1 MRRDAPWSPCRY
13 SAAGREGAPQSAE
26 AVTVPMASLGGLHS
40 LLVWL
45 LLLQPWLTEAS
56 ENGSATPLP
65 PPAPSGGGMKNRTAV
80 QPPPGGTSEVP
91 KLAEFSLGDSAL
103 GVRRGGLRRQG
114 GSCCSPG
121 AWEDWGLN
129 ERSHPGVGVGGC
141 ASCADPRP
149 ADLEAL
155 PWSLGGRGLLGCLG
169 GSRESGPVSQRF
181 SLPPC
186 PHPSVRPSVPENLG
200 RTGQRGR
207 EMALASE
214 PEGP

>member
-1 MRRDAPWSPCRY
+1 M
-13 SAAGREGAPQSAE
+13 E
-26 AVTVPMASLGGLHS
+26 PMASPGGPHS

-56 ENGSATPLP
+56 EDGLATPLP
-65 PPAPSGGGMKNRTAV
+65 SPAPSGGGTKNRTAV
-80 QPPPGGTSEVP
+80 QPAPGGASEVP
-91 KLAEFSLGDSAL
+91 KLVEFSLGDSAL

-121 AWEDWGLN
+121 AWEGWGLN
-129 ERSHPGVGVGGC
+129 QRSPAVEPEGGGC

-149 ADLEAL
+149 ADLEML
-155 PWSLGGRGLLGCLG
+155 PWSLGGHGLLGCLG

-181 SLPPC
+181 FLPPC

-207 EMALASE
+207 EVALAGE